1 MEDLIKLISIKIQM
15 MIYRTIEQK
24 THHDIFKKFSKN
36 SIQTFNKMSVII
48 NRTNYAQGFWA
59 TIFWYGHVYFAKS
72 ANILLYWQYISL
84 EFQEFKIIV
93 TGL

>member
-1 MEDLIKLISIKIQM
+1 
-15 MIYRTIEQK
+15 MIYRTTEQK

-48 NRTNYAQGFWA
+48 NRTNAQGFWA
-59 TIFWYGHVYFAKS
+59 ITFWYEHVYFAKS
-72 ANILLYWQYISL
+72 ANILLHWQYISL
-84 EFQEFKIIV
+84 EFQEFKRIV

>member
-1 MEDLIKLISIKIQM
+1 M

-24 THHDIFKKFSKN
+24 TYHDIFKKFSKN
-36 SIQTFNKMSVII
+36 SIQTFNKMSMII
-48 NRTNYAQGFWA
+48 NRTNAQGFWA
-59 TIFWYGHVYFAKS
+59 TIVWYEHVYFAKS

-84 EFQEFKIIV
+84 EFQNFKRIV